1 MMSLLR
7 RPTVQ
12 IVLAVAIYG
21 LLAWRL
27 GPFAAVIL
35 SPGLAAAVARPLI
48 NLTASLHGEARAHV
62 WKSAQGRHYA
72 YKGITIQVLEDDDH
86 QCWIPLSAI
95 TRVMPQTPAEAT
107 LAIAYPGRVQKVGVA
122 GVPCLRDDAAIEHL
136 GKHNDPNAI
145 KFRNWIERDVATPAR
160 LRRKHRGIRDPVP
173 DDD

>member
-1 MMSLLR
+1 MMSLLQ

-12 IVLAVAIYG
+12 IVLAVAVYG

-27 GPFAAVIL
+27 GAFAAVIL

-48 NLTASLHGEARAHV
+48 NLTASLHGDARAHV
-62 WKSAQGRHYA
+62 WKSAQGQHYVF
-72 YKGITIQVLEDDDH
+72 KGMTIQVLEDDDH

-95 TRVMPQTPAEAT
+95 GKVMSKTPPEAT
-107 LAIAYPGRVQKVGVA
+107 LAIAYPGRLQRVGKT
-122 GVPCLRDDAAIEHL
+122 GVPCLRDDAAIEHP

-145 KFRNWIERDVATPAR
+145 KFRNWIEKDVATPAR

-173 DDD
+173 EDD